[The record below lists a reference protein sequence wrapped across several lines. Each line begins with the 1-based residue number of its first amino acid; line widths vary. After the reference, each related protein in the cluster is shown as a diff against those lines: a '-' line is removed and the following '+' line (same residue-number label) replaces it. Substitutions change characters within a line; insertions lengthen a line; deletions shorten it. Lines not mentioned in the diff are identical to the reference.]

1 MELYEN
7 ERIDRLYSNEVQIIQ
22 SAEVFSFSL
31 DAVLLAHF
39 TSALRKENGKLVDLC
54 AGNGAVGLFLT
65 EKVNGQIIEVEV
77 QERLSDMARRS
88 IELNNLENRV
98 KMLNIDLN
106 TATEFIKK
114 DSVDIVTCNPPYFSD
129 LPTSK
134 KNDNPYLAIARHEI
148 SVNLERIIEVTSD
161 LLKMN
166 GKAYFVHRPE
176 RAAEIFELMRKHRL
190 APKKVQLV
198 HPKKEKE
205 ANMILI
211 EAIKD
216 GRPNGIRFMPA
227 IVVYDRSNE
236 YTPLLKEILYGKNE

>member
-1 MELYEN
+1 MELYKN

-31 DAVLLAHF
+31 DAVLLAYF
-39 TSALRKENGKLVDLC
+39 TGILRKKNGLLVDLC

-65 EKVNGQIIEVEV
+65 KKISGQIIEIEI
-77 QERLSDMARRS
+77 QERLADMAQRS
-88 IELNNLENRV
+88 IVLNNLESQV

-106 TATEFIKK
+106 KATNYIKK

-134 KNDNPYLAIARHEI
+134 KNDNEYLAIARHEI

-176 RAAEIFELMRKHRL
+176 RAAEIFELMRNHRL

-216 GRPNGIRFMPA
+216 GRPNGVRFLPA
-227 IVVYDRSNE
+227 IVVYEKENE
-236 YTPLLKEILYGKNE
+236 YTPLLKEILYGNKE

>member
-1 MELYEN
+1 MKLYEN
-7 ERIDRLYSNEVQIIQ
+7 ERIDRLYSNEVGIIQ
-22 SAEVFSFSL
+22 SADVFSFSL
-31 DAVLLAHF
+31 DAVLLASF
-39 TSALRKENGKLVDLC
+39 TSGLRKKEGRLVDLC

-65 EKVNGQIIEVEV
+65 KKVTGQIIGVEV
-77 QERLSDMARRS
+77 QDRLADMAKRS
-88 IELNNLENRV
+88 IELNDLEDRV
-98 KMLNIDLN
+98 QILNIDLDK
-106 TATEFIKK
+106 ATEFIKK
-114 DSVDIVTCNPPYFSD
+114 DSVDIVTCNPPYFSN

-148 SVNLERIIEVTSD
+148 SVNLERIIEVASD

-166 GKAYFVHRPE
+166 GKAYFIHRPE

-198 HPKKEKE
+198 HPKAGKE

-227 IVVYDRSNE
+227 IIVYKDSDE
-236 YTPLLKEILYGKNE
+236 YTPLLREILYGKSE

>member
-1 MELYEN
+1 MELYKN

-31 DAVLLAHF
+31 DAVLLAYF
-39 TSALRKENGKLVDLC
+39 TGILRKKNGLLVDLC

-65 EKVNGQIIEVEV
+65 KKISGKIIEIEI
-77 QERLSDMARRS
+77 QERLADMAQRS
-88 IELNNLENRV
+88 IVLNNLESRV

-106 TATEFIKK
+106 KATNYIKK

-134 KNDNPYLAIARHEI
+134 KNDNEYLAIARHEI

-176 RAAEIFELMRKHRL
+176 RAAEIFELMRNHRL

-216 GRPNGIRFMPA
+216 GRPNGVRFLPA
-227 IVVYDRSNE
+227 IVVYEKENE
-236 YTPLLKEILYGKNE
+236 YTPLLKEILYGNKE

>member
-1 MELYEN
+1 MELYKN

-31 DAVLLAHF
+31 DAVLLAYF
-39 TSALRKENGKLVDLC
+39 TGILRKKNGLLVDLC

-65 EKVNGQIIEVEV
+65 KKISGQIIEIEI
-77 QERLSDMARRS
+77 QERLADMAQRS
-88 IELNNLENRV
+88 IVLNNLESRV

-106 TATEFIKK
+106 KATNYIKK

-134 KNDNPYLAIARHEI
+134 KNDNEYLAIARHEI

-176 RAAEIFELMRKHRL
+176 RAAEIFELMRNHRL

-216 GRPNGIRFMPA
+216 GRPNGVRFLPA
-227 IVVYDRSNE
+227 IVVYEKENE
-236 YTPLLKEILYGKNE
+236 YTPLLKEILYGNKE

>member
-1 MELYEN
+1 MELYKN

-31 DAVLLAHF
+31 DAVLLAYF
-39 TSALRKENGKLVDLC
+39 TGILRKKNGLLVDLC

-65 EKVNGQIIEVEV
+65 KKISGQIIEIEI
-77 QERLSDMARRS
+77 QERLADMAQRS
-88 IELNNLENRV
+88 IILNNLESRV

-106 TATEFIKK
+106 KATNYIKK

-134 KNDNPYLAIARHEI
+134 KNDNEYLAIARHEI

-176 RAAEIFELMRKHRL
+176 RAAEIFELMRNHRL

-216 GRPNGIRFMPA
+216 GRPNGVRFLPA
-227 IVVYDRSNE
+227 IVVYEKENE
-236 YTPLLKEILYGKNE
+236 YTPLLKEILYGNKE